1 MTTAHRPRRDA
12 RPAAARRRPRALAAL
27 TATAV
32 ALALAGCGGGGDDDG
47 ASAAAAAAGTA
58 AMTTTAAAPPSATE
72 RTTEA
77 SGRVLRVPASYETIQ
92 AAVDASRPGDL
103 VLIAPGVYHEAV
115 EVGEEHPDV
124 VIRGADRNRVILDGR
139 HELADGV
146 RVSASGVA
154 VENLTVRNY
163 QVNGVVWFTDGAYAA
178 EGRYTQGWRGSY
190 LTAYDNGLYGV
201 YAFGVQ
207 HGRFDHV
214 YASGH
219 PDSGIYLGRCKPCDA
234 LVTDSVTEL
243 NHVGLEFTNAGGGV
257 VVRDNVTR
265 RNRVGIQVNS
275 LTKERAA
282 PQAEMTIEDN
292 DVTGNQAA
300 GAPRGSL
307 GFGAGIVVNG
317 GRDNVVRG
325 NRVSDHRAVGIVVLD
340 SDTYTAE
347 GNRVEDNRLTG
358 NRIDLALQTNG
369 TTGGNCFSGNRPR
382 SSSPARLEAST
393 VCGEAEAVGVGRLP
407 ALRVPPQVDYRSVPA
422 PPAQPNMPGAR
433 TAPAQPAVGRPEA
446 GR

>member
-1 MTTAHRPRRDA
+1 LTTSN
-12 RPAAARRRPRALAAL
+12 RRRARTALAVVA
-27 TATAV
+27 AT
-32 ALALAGCGGGGDDDG
+32 ALALAGCGSDDGGDG
-47 ASAAAAAAGTA
+47 AGATAGTAGTA
-58 AMTTTAAAPPSATE
+58 AATQAAAPPSATE

-77 SGRVLRVPASYETIQ
+77 SGRVLKVPSSYETIQ

-103 VLIAPGVYHEAV
+103 VLISPGVYHEAV
-115 EVGEEHPDV
+115 VVDEEHPDV
-124 VIRGADRNRVILDGR
+124 VIRGVDRNRVVLDGR
-139 HELADGV
+139 DALSDGI

-154 VENLTVRNY
+154 VENLTVRGY

-178 EGRYTQGWRGSY
+178 EGRYTEGWRGSY

-219 PDSGIYLGRCKPCDA
+219 PDSGIYVGRCKPCNA
-234 LVTDSVTEL
+234 LVTDSLTEL
-243 NHVGLEFTNAGGGV
+243 NHVGLEFTNAGGDV

-282 PQAEMTIEDN
+282 PQVEMTIEDN
-292 DVTGNQAA
+292 TVTDNQAA
-300 GAPRGSL
+300 GAPRGSQ

-317 GRDNVVRG
+317 GRENVVRG
-325 NRVSDHRAVGIVVLD
+325 NRVSGHRAVGIVVLD

-347 GNRVEDNRLTG
+347 GNRVERNRLSG
-358 NRIDLALQTNG
+358 NRLDLALQTNG
-369 TTGGNCFSGNRPR
+369 TTGGNCFAGNRPR
-382 SSSPARLEAST
+382 SSSPPRLEQAT
-393 VCGEAEAVGVGRLP
+393 VCGEAKAVGVGRLP
-407 ALRVPPQVDYRSVPA
+407 ALRVPPQVDYRTVPK
-422 PPAQPNMPGAR
+422 PPAQPNMPDAR
-433 TAPAQPAVGRPEA
+433 TAPARPAVGRPEG

>member
-1 MTTAHRPRRDA
+1 MTRIGPLI
-12 RPAAARRRPRALAAL
+12 ALIAAL
-27 TATAV
+27 V
-32 ALALAGCGGGGDDDG
+32 VAGCGSGDGDD
-47 ASAAAAAAGTA
+47 AGTTA
-58 AMTTTAAAPPSATE
+58 APTAAAPPPATE
-72 RTTEA
+72 RATAA
-77 SGRVLRVPASYETIQ
+77 SGRVLNVPSSYATIQ

-115 EVGEEHPDV
+115 EVDEEHPDV
-124 VIRGADRNRVILDGR
+124 VIRGADRNKVILDGR
-139 HELADGV
+139 HELADGIK
-146 RVSASGVA
+146 VSAGGVA

-219 PDSGIYLGRCKPCDA
+219 PDSGIYLGRCKPCNA

-243 NHVGLEFTNAGGGV
+243 NHVGLEFTNAGGDV
-257 VVRDNVTR
+257 VVRDNLTR

-282 PQAEMTIEDN
+282 PQVEMTIEDN
-292 DVTGNQAA
+292 DVFDNQDK
-300 GAPRGSL
+300 GAPRGSQ
-307 GFGAGIVVNG
+307 GFGAGIVING
-317 GRDNVVRG
+317 GRENVVRG
-325 NRVSDHRAVGIVVLD
+325 NRVRGHRAVGIVVLD

-347 GNRVEDNRLTG
+347 GNRIEDNRLAG
-358 NRIDLALQTNG
+358 NRLDLALQTNG

-382 SSSPARLEAST
+382 TSSPAGLERAT
-393 VCGEAEAVGVGRLP
+393 RCGEAEAIGVGRLP
-407 ALRVPPQVDYRSVPA
+407 RIAVPPQVDYRTVPA
-422 PPAQPNMPGAR
+422 PPAQPNMPRAR
-433 TAPAQPAVGRPEA
+433 TAPAAPAVGRPEA